1 MIRKQLPLFAFGLIV
16 VSVIHPLPSFAHNTI
31 IEYQAT
37 EAIAIK
43 AKFDNGK
50 PMTNAQVVVYAPDN
64 PSVPWHKGFTDE
76 QGKFT
81 FIPDYDNQ
89 GNWSIKV
96 RSAGHGS
103 LINIP
108 IPSLASSADIS
119 QETNPQSISA
129 SVRQRFSSSL
139 SKTNNNP
146 SLSLTQKLL
155 MAIMG
160 GWGFIG
166 TALFFSRHNKTIN

>member
-1 MIRKQLPLFAFGLIV
+1 M
-16 VSVIHPLPSFAHNTI
+16 
-31 IEYQAT
+31 
-37 EAIAIK
+37 
-43 AKFDNGK
+43 
-50 PMTNAQVVVYAPDN
+50 
-64 PSVPWHKGFTDE
+64 VPWHKGFTDE

-129 SVRQRFSSSL
+129 SVRFSL
-139 SKTNNNP
+139 IAKP
-146 SLSLTQKLL
+146 KY
-155 MAIMG
+155 
-160 GWGFIG
+160 
-166 TALFFSRHNKTIN
+166 